1 MRRTRFS
8 RPTSVWTAV
17 AAAVG
22 WLALA
27 GPATAPAQI
36 GTAASSA
43 IAQLAGTDGCVM
55 QVDEDIDHGCA
66 RAGALAEVAAVA
78 VSPDDRFVYAVA
90 GGTLNDGTDGIL
102 TFARTA
108 GTGALRPVGCI
119 TANGG
124 DGRVGSEGLCERG
137 DALVGARD
145 IAISPDGENAYVASS
160 GSGGLAW
167 LKRDKLT
174 GRLTPSGC
182 VKDTPR
188 ADRCS
193 EMPNL
198 LGASAVAVSP
208 DGNDVYVA
216 AATSGALHAF
226 EREPATGRLVHVQC
240 LSETGSDG
248 ACEAAPALQAVTD
261 LAMAPDGKSLYAAGI
276 SGAVAR
282 FARDPQSGTL
292 RETACLL
299 ESAPGGGPCRDAAGI
314 DGAAGVAVS
323 PDSRDLYVAASG
335 SEAVTSFRAGPEG
348 ALSQTGCIARATD
361 VDGPSDSPV
370 EAGCTAGT
378 EVWEPV
384 AVAASAD
391 GRTVYAAGLDTVT
404 SYRRDPASGAFR
416 QTGCAEEDNGG
427 FCQAARAIDGVRAVA
442 VTSDG
447 TNVYTASDSE
457 HAVAAFGVTVS
468 VDPGALTL
476 RRDAVPVVLRCPR
489 VVARAC
495 AGTVAIAAG
504 RRAAVAGRARTFRL
518 RPGARAT
525 VAVAAP
531 SSLRSALRLH
541 RAAPATVRVTDGRG
555 VLERLTRR
563 VTVHRG

>member
-1 MRRTRFS
+1 MRRARFL
-8 RPTSVWTAV
+8 RPTSVWIAV
-17 AAAVG
+17 AAAVA
-22 WLALA
+22 WLAIA
-27 GPATAPAQI
+27 GPATASAQI
-36 GTAASSA
+36 GTAATSA

-55 QVDEDIDHGCA
+55 HFDRRRVRSWAAIAAA
-66 RAGALAEVAAVA
+66 RWLELAGVT

-90 GGTLNDGTDGIL
+90 GGTLNDGTDGVL
-102 TFARTA
+102 TFARVA

-124 DGRVGSEGLCERG
+124 DGRVGSEGLCQRG

-145 IAISPDGENAYVASS
+145 IAISPDGETAYVASS

-226 EREPATGRLVHVQC
+226 ERDPVTGDLVAVQC

-261 LAMAPDGKSLYAAGI
+261 LAVAPDGKSVYAAGV

-282 FARDPQSGTL
+282 FARDPKTGILT
-292 RETACLL
+292 ETACLL
-299 ESAPGGGPCRDAAGI
+299 ESAPAGGPCRDAAGI
-314 DGAAGVAVS
+314 AGAAGVAVS
-323 PDSRDLYVAASG
+323 SDSGDLYVAASS
-335 SEAVTSFRAGPEG
+335 SEAVTSFRAGPDG
-348 ALSQTGCIARATD
+348 ALSQTGCIMRATD
-361 VDGPSDSPV
+361 EDGVSASPV
-370 EAGCTAGT
+370 EPGCTAGT

-384 AVAASAD
+384 AIAASAD
-391 GRTVYAAGLDTVT
+391 GRTVYAAGADTVT
-404 SYRRDPASGAFR
+404 SYRRDPASGALR
-416 QTGCAEEDNGG
+416 QTGCAEEDTSG
-427 FCQAARAIDGVRAVA
+427 FCQAARAIDGVRAIA

-457 HAVAAFGVTVS
+457 NAVAVFGATVS
-468 VDPGALTL
+468 VDPRALTL
-476 RRDAVPVVLRCPR
+476 ADATRCASPS
-489 VVARAC
+489 
-495 AGTVAIAAG
+495 
-504 RRAAVAGRARTFRL
+504 
-518 RPGARAT
+518 GARAPWHGR
-525 VAVAAP
+525 ALGPSRSPPARAPRPPAARG
-531 SSLRSALRLH
+531 RSACGQ
-541 RAAPATVRVTDGRG
+541 GRG
-555 VLERLTRR
+555 LPSPSRRPRRCAARCACGASRLRR
-563 VTVHRG
+563 CV